1 MKILNTENIR
11 VEVRFG
17 NLGRG
22 KKDRTSDSVILDI
35 EMGMKKISR
44 LRGYLVILKGVE
56 KTNDFTFL
64 DIKNNCSTRIKG
76 KYCC

>member
-1 MKILNTENIR
+1 MKIFNTENIS

-35 EMGMKKISR
+35 EMGMKKNI
-44 LRGYLVILKGVE
+44 KVE
-56 KTNDFTFL
+56 KVLGNPKRGRKD
-64 DIKNNCSTRIKG
+64 K
-76 KYCC
+76 